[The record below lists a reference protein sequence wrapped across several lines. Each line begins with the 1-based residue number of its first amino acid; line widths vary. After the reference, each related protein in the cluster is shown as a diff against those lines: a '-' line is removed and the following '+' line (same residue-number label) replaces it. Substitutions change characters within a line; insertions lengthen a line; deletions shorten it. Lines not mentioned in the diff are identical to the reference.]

1 MPDPS
6 DLLAVARLL
15 LCAEA
20 TNPPPEAQL
29 RRAVSTAYYALFHK
43 ALRAAGERFMG
54 GGSERSAGYR
64 LLYRGYSHGRM
75 KEVCKSL
82 DAPTMKESVRRQ
94 LGRSAVSN
102 QMRHFASVF
111 TVLQEA
117 RHLADYDPSIL
128 FVLSDSADLVD
139 VAEAAM
145 RNFDLVALDEKADV
159 LALMLV
165 NPRG

>member
-1 MPDPS
+1 
-6 DLLAVARLL
+6 LL
-15 LCAEA
+15 LSAEA
-20 TNPPPEAQL
+20 TNPATDAQL
-29 RRAVSTAYYALFHK
+29 RRAVSTGYYALFHK
-43 ALRAAGERFMG
+43 VLQAAGQRFMG

-94 LGRSAVSN
+94 LGRTAVS
-102 QMRHFASVF
+102 QEMRVFAGAFSD
-111 TVLQEA
+111 LQEA
-117 RHLADYDPSIL
+117 RHLADYDPSTL
-128 FVLSDSADLVD
+128 FLPSDSTAWVDL
-139 VAEAAM
+139 AEAAM
-145 RNFDLVALDEKADV
+145 AAFDLVAPDEKADV